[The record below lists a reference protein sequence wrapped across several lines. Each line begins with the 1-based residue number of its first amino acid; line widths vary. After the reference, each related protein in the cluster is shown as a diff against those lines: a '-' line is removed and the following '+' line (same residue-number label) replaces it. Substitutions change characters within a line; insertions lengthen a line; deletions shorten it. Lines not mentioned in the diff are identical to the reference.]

1 MVERCVTMAKNKKKQ
16 EETALIA
23 IHSTN
28 EIEVLP
34 PESGVMGHFLD
45 NIRNTFKAR
54 AMRMNGLLKRVDETG
69 QRMEGMLR
77 MAAERAEAAESALEQ
92 NLLKEGLLTNISSDE
107 DTEE

>member
-1 MVERCVTMAKNKKKQ
+1 MAKNKKKQ

-23 IHSTN
+23 VQPATEV
-28 EIEVLP
+28 EILP

-45 NIRNTFKAR
+45 NIRNTIKAR

-92 NLLKEGLLTNISSDE
+92 NLLKEGLLPDISPNGDE
-107 DTEE
+107 EE